1 MKLIKR
7 QNPVFTSIYDELFL
21 NQDWNHTNQTVPA
34 ANIIEADDHFDIQLA
49 TPGKKK
55 GDFKIELEE
64 GVLTI
69 SSEDE
74 IKSTEKEANF
84 TRKEFGYSSFK
95 RSFNIPETVSADKI
109 SALYKEGILTVSL
122 PKKAEALPEPKKF
135 ISIK

>member
-1 MKLIKR
+1 MHLIKR
-7 QNPVFTSIYDELFL
+7 QNSVSTSILDDLFL
-21 NQDWNHTNQTVPA
+21 NQDWNHTNQTNPA
-34 ANIIEADDHFDIQLA
+34 ANIIEAEDQFDIQLA

-69 SSEDE
+69 SSEEE
-74 IKSTEKEANF
+74 IKSAETEANF
-84 TRKEFGYSSFK
+84 TRKEFVYSSFK

-135 ISIK
+135 ISIN